1 MKRTF
6 LTALVAGVSL
16 LAAAA
21 CGSDDSG
28 TDSGAQSGATPTSGA
43 SQGQKITFGIP
54 SPLAS
59 EPGEHNINL
68 GITCFADKT
77 GGKVITLDAN
87 LDVNKQIS
95 DFDTLLARG
104 AKVLPF
110 LALDQKAFQAPFA
123 RAEKAGATVVEL
135 YNPQSKAPGSV
146 YENSR
151 GAGTDAVTIVKEKF
165 PNGSKALVI
174 GGPPI
179 PAVTERIAGF
189 KDHAAENNITIVQ
202 QADNLKDNVNDARK
216 LADDL
221 LTKHP
226 DANVI
231 FGFNDNSAIGAGLAA
246 KARGMKDV
254 LIFGINGTPEGI
266 KAVKDGTI
274 TATYDADQ
282 WGMGYKAAEVGA
294 KIQNGEQVSPIP
306 VEFKRWDKTNA
317 DQWQPAD
324 TRCSSS

>member
-1 MKRTF
+1 MKRF
-6 LTALVAGVSL
+6 APLMAALALALV
-16 LAAAA
+16 AAA
-21 CGSDDSG
+21 CGGDDETTASG
-28 TDSGAQSGATPTSGA
+28 GGGSALVY
-43 SQGQKITFGIP
+43 GIP

-68 GITCFADKT
+68 GITCYAEKT
-77 GGKVITLDAN
+77 GGRVITLDAN

-95 DFDTLLARG
+95 DFDNLLAQG

-110 LALDQKAFQAPFA
+110 LPLDQKAFAGPFQ
-123 RAEKAGATVVEL
+123 RAKDQDATVVEL
-135 YNPQSKAPGSV
+135 YNPKSTAPGSI
-146 YENSR
+146 YEDSR
-151 GAGTDAVTIVKEKF
+151 AAGADAVKVVAERL
-165 PNGSKALVI
+165 PSGGKALLI

-179 PAVTERIAGF
+179 PAVTERIGGF
-189 KDHAAENNITIVQ
+189 KDNAAEAKITVLE
-202 QADNLKDNVNDARK
+202 QADNLKDNVNDARA

-226 DANVI
+226 DVDVI

-246 KARGMKDV
+246 KSRGLTDV

-282 WGMGYKAAEVGA
+282 WGMGYQAAELGDKLQGGGTA
-294 KIQNGEQVSPIP
+294 SPVALP
-306 VEFKRWDKTNA
+306 FKRWDKANA
-317 DQWQPAD
+317 DQWVPAEQ
-324 TRCSSS
+324 RCAAVR